1 MVICDSWLMIW
12 SDSTDHMH
20 IQYIQYYHYLWTKL
34 CRNCHVF
41 CHSDFLARAGRNDPN
56 SGSGLSDQKVPELR
70 WCSGL
75 RCTALLDIRSVLSCR
90 FCFSKL
96 PHPTYT
102 RPSLLNVIVTFLY
115 IWYFRELFGKDELKF
130 HQFEGWYATS
140 GSEIIN

>member
-1 MVICDSWLMIW
+1 MVWLNRSYAHSIHSILPLFVNKALSKLSCFLSFWFSSQSWKKRP
-12 SDSTDHMH
+12 
-20 IQYIQYYHYLWTKL
+20 KL
-34 CRNCHVF
+34 RLRLVWPK
-41 CHSDFLARAGRNDPN
+41 SARAPA
-56 SGSGLSDQKVPELR
+56 VLR
-70 WCSGL
+70 PPAL
-75 RCTALLDIRSVLSCR
+75 RRTALLDIRSVLSCR